1 MAKKLKKLPKA
12 PKRTASNESKIG
24 YLKRVS
30 EIQKENQKIVSEKKK
45 GEQLDKKIAS
55 VRTKR
60 I

>member
-30 EIQKENQKIVSEKKK
+30 EIQKENRKIVSEKKK
-45 GEQLDKKIAS
+45 G
-55 VRTKR
+55 
-60 I
+60 